1 MQFIHNIKNLKD
13 NRKKLR
19 HNMTDA
25 EILLWSRIQNKQLC
39 GYKFRRQH
47 SIGGYIV
54 DFYCPK
60 LKLAIELDGGQH
72 NQEENIIYDEERT
85 RYLNSL
91 NIKVIRYWNYEVLES
106 INDVLDDIVNKMM
119 DVTKPPL

>member
-1 MQFIHNIKNLKD
+1 MSFIHNIKQLKE
-13 NRKKLR
+13 NR
-19 HNMTDA
+19 N
-25 EILLWSRIQNKQLC
+25 QNKQLA

-47 SIGGYIV
+47 SIGSYIV

-60 LKLAIELDGGQH
+60 LKLAVELDGGQH
-72 NQEENIIYDEERT
+72 NQEENINYDKERT
-85 RYLNSL
+85 RFLNSL
-91 NIKVIRYWNYEVLES
+91 NIKVIRYWNHEVLES